1 MSSFYHRKAFV
12 AIFSSHNF
20 SFFKGS
26 LINYNYILGKLVM
39 NDFLK
44 KRLGLWLPFHK
55 TMDVP
60 NYNLQEYYL
69 AQIEK
74 ILGIAK

>member
-1 MSSFYHRKAFV
+1 MSSFYHRKAFE

-39 NDFLK
+39 NDLLK

-60 NYNLQEYYL
+60 SYNLQEYYL

>member
-1 MSSFYHRKAFV
+1 
-12 AIFSSHNF
+12 
-20 SFFKGS
+20 
-26 LINYNYILGKLVM
+26 M
-39 NDFLK
+39 NDILK
-44 KRLGLWLPFHK
+44 KKLGLWLPFHK

-74 ILGIAK
+74 ILGITK

>member
-1 MSSFYHRKAFV
+1 MDD
-12 AIFSSHNF
+12 I
-20 SFFKGS
+20 
-26 LINYNYILGKLVM
+26 
-39 NDFLK
+39 LK
-44 KRLGLWLPFHK
+44 KGLGLWLPFHK

-74 ILGIAK
+74 IPGITK